1 MLMPGVIIRFSSAKK
16 ASACWKDVTLTR
28 TPAVADSSSWQV
40 KYSRIL
46 TTCLALNH
54 LVLCSHCIP
63 LPNILYTSCDF
74 FNNCFCFCFY
84 ECKRFCVL
92 VSIPVSPSW
101 PTHECHSLHEGIPLL
116 LHEALPLHE
125 RGALVNHE
133 VLPLHKGGPLP
144 LHEPLSLK
152 PRRSRLQ

>member
-1 MLMPGVIIRFSSAKK
+1 MLLLHFFTICIYTHHV
-16 ASACWKDVTLTR
+16 C
-28 TPAVADSSSWQV
+28 
-40 KYSRIL
+40 YSTIF
-46 TTCLALNH
+46 A
-54 LVLCSHCIP
+54 
-63 LPNILYTSCDF
+63 F
-74 FNNCFCFCFY
+74 AY
-84 ECKRFCVL
+84 ECKRLGVIVK

-125 RGALVNHE
+125 RGPLVSHE

-152 PRRSRLQ
+152 PRRNLDYNGQRYIILYGHPTLSKRKRVCLSTRCLSHLPEGTPLILVLKIIQQL